1 MKKQIS
7 LEKISFY
14 AVWVFL
20 CCYFMQLF
28 NFPNVLTIAIGGMF
42 CLIMLI
48 RQKCFRLDIGTVLL
62 TLTMASYFFILY
74 GKRAFTMSLPYVGV
88 LIYVLAHYL
97 SCEIEINHTDKENL
111 YWKILCAL
119 VIGYSIHGIMSSLMF
134 LRGEFQYAD
143 TVRIWMDGWGEWYLP
158 GTWQVIFFLPILSW
172 VFPAIIYIKKH
183 KLINVCFIVVA
194 MLFIYIS
201 LASESRTSMLA
212 FPIVFLGQIVLF
224 LLLEREKVSRFF
236 RQKRVK
242 YLTVIIVIVLII
254 AVLALRKHPLISS
267 FLSIMGRD
275 GGILN
280 NIRFKIHRE
289 GLRQLFVYPFGGYQM
304 SFLGYAH
311 AHNTWIDI
319 ADAAGVIPF
328 FLFAAYTF
336 LTLYELIR
344 WLMKKEISAERKLMV
359 AGLYGIFFLFYTVEI
374 GLGGS
379 MHYMTPWFFVNAM
392 VHGELSMSKNINKIS

>member
-1 MKKQIS
+1 MKERTS
-7 LEKISFY
+7 VGNVLFNL
-14 AVWVFL
+14 VWVFL

-28 NFPNVLTIAIGGMF
+28 NFPNVLTIVIGSFF
-42 CLIMLI
+42 CLAMLVK
-48 RQKCFRLDIGTVLL
+48 QKRFRLDLGTVLL
-62 TLTMASYFFILY
+62 TLTMASYFLILY
-74 GKRAFTMSLPYVGV
+74 GNRAFTMALPYVGV

-97 SCEIEINHTDKENL
+97 ACEIEIDHVDKEKY
-111 YWKILCAL
+111 YWKMLCAL
-119 VIGYSIHGIMSSLMF
+119 VIGYSIHGILNSF
-134 LRGEFQYAD
+134 LFLKGEFQYAD
-143 TVRIWMDGWGEWYLP
+143 TVRIWKDIWEKWYMP
-158 GTWQVIFFLPILSW
+158 GTWQVIFFLPVLAC
-172 VFPAIIYIKKH
+172 VFPAIIYIKKN
-183 KLINVCFIVVA
+183 KLINMIFLMTA

-201 LASESRTSMLA
+201 LASESRTSILA
-212 FPIVFLGQIVLF
+212 FPIVFLVQVILY
-224 LLLEREKVSRFF
+224 LLYEREKIKILFK
-236 RQKRVK
+236 KRNVQ
-242 YLTVIIVIVLII
+242 YLASVMIVALIIMVII
-254 AVLALRKHPLISS
+254 LRKHPLISS
-267 FLSIMGRD
+267 FMSIMGRD

-319 ADAAGVIPF
+319 ADAAGIIPF

-359 AGLYGIFFLFYTVEI
+359 AGLYGIFFLFYTVEV